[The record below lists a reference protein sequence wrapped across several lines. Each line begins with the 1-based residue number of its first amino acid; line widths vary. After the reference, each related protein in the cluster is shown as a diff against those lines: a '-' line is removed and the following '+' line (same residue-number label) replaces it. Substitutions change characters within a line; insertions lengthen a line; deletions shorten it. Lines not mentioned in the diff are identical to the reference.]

1 MKLTLALNRTLDE
14 KSKKHE
20 IMIRDLV
27 TVTSM
32 KKGSVKN
39 VIGKY
44 LLNSPA
50 PYNSHDLH
58 YLITVKKSY
67 ECSTNPNELTVSGRI
82 SDLFKANVI
91 ARDYKETSV
100 GVYSYTSVNNAH
112 LLNLELG
119 VGRYDTKDGL
129 LNSLYDYRALKK
141 EKEKEEIQLE
151 QTLPLSLTN
160 GKLYTVIGDVKYML
174 VEV

>member
-20 IMIRDLV
+20 IAVRDLV

-44 LLNSPA
+44 LLNSPT
-50 PYNSHDLH
+50 PYNSNDLH

-91 ARDYKETSV
+91 ARDCKETC
-100 GVYSYTSVNNAH
+100 GVYSYASVNNAH

-129 LNSLYDYRALKK
+129 LNSLYDYRTLKK

-160 GKLYTVIGDVKYML
+160 GTLYTVIGDVKYML